1 MLVKTRVSTNN
12 HEVIVHAEQPGNILE
27 IIAQAGIALDAPCA
41 GLGRCGKCRVR
52 VQGELPPDSVETAV
66 LTVEEISEGI
76 RLACRKRHIPADLAI
91 TIPPAPQEERIIT
104 AYGIVPVDIGIAIDL
119 GTTSVVIAFINL
131 SDGTIMAMHSILNP
145 QRTYGADVVSRI
157 KAGLDRGVLEKMMT
171 LTVSSMTRDIEEM
184 LSGIGLNG
192 SRVKVVY
199 IAGNTAME
207 HIISGMDVS
216 SLAKAP
222 YKPVFT
228 GMRNIQ
234 YLKSKPGIAG
244 AEVRLFPLISGFVGG
259 DTVASILACG
269 MDVSGE
275 TIALIDIG
283 TNAEI
288 ALGNAA
294 GILVSS
300 APAGP
305 AFEGGQ
311 IRHGMRAQPGAIED
325 IHIVDDDVDLQVK
338 GNAVP
343 EGICGSGLIRIV
355 AELVRSGV
363 ITEEGE
369 LLDAGHIEGNLS
381 LRSVKKGDEQAF
393 VLYKS
398 FDREICLYQS
408 DVRALQLA
416 KASIA
421 TGLELLIERSGLK
434 PARLY
439 IAGAFGNYLNPDDLA
454 FIGMIPPYLA
464 GDTLFIGDSVIS
476 GLKRFIMNEP
486 VVDMD
491 RLLSDIRHIELA
503 DDPAFNKKY
512 LSMLAL
518 TPRVR

>member
-1 MLVKTRVSTNN
+1 MLVKTRISTNN
-12 HEVIVHAEQPGNILE
+12 HEVIVHAEEPGNILE
-27 IIAQAGIALDAPCA
+27 IIVQAGIALDVPCA

-66 LTVEEISEGI
+66 LSGEEISEGI
-76 RLACRKRHIPADLAI
+76 RLACRKRHIPGDLAI
-91 TIPPAPQEERIIT
+91 TIPPVPQERIIT
-104 AYGIVPVDIGIAIDL
+104 AYGIVPVDIGVAIDL

-157 KAGLDRGVLEKMMT
+157 KAGLDTGVLEKMMT

-192 SRVKVVY
+192 NRVKVIYV
-199 IAGNTAME
+199 AGNTAME
-207 HIISGMDVS
+207 HIISGTDVS

-228 GMRNIQ
+228 GMRNLQ
-234 YLKSKPGIAG
+234 YLKSKLGIAG
-244 AEVRLFPLISGFVGG
+244 TEVRLFPLVAGFVGG

-325 IHIVDDDVDLQVK
+325 IRIVDDEIDLQVK

-363 ITEEGE
+363 ITKEGE

-381 LRSVKKGDEQAF
+381 LHSVKKGDEQAF

-439 IAGAFGNYLNPDDLA
+439 IAGAFGNYLNPGDLA

-486 VVDMD
+486 VIDMD

-518 TPRVR
+518 TPKVQ